1 MRTIQLYATG
11 SATATAAA
19 TVTIPAAGRIVGV
32 QASVGID
39 SVTDNAQ
46 VRLELSKAPANQIAT
61 NGAIDPFLEVG
72 MYGNFVTS
80 GLSQFGLNQFF
91 PVDVPV
97 RQGEIINLHA
107 TVAGTAV
114 YYANFIIHYA

>member
-19 TVTIPAAGRIVGV
+19 TVTIPSAGRIVGIQTNV
-32 QASVGID
+32 SVD
-39 SVTDNAQ
+39 CVTDNGQ

-72 MYGNFVTS
+72 FYSNFATS
-80 GLSQFGLNQFF
+80 GLSANGINQFF

-107 TVAGTAV
+107 TVAGTAT